1 MNTHHFPF
9 LDQLCKVKKKL
20 LLCVKKL
27 YTIVDCILLMIE
39 LRLCKTKL
47 IILSFENWTIKHR
60 IYLIFNKK
68 TIINNIFESI
78 LQVYISILKSTDL
91 NHYFHVC
98 FCRYLYLKNLVLT
111 VIMYWKLIN
120 IATRIEKIYEFKK

>member
-1 MNTHHFPF
+1 MQPHEHTYFPF

-68 TIINNIFESI
+68 TIINNVFESI
-78 LQVYISILKSTDL
+78 LQLYI
-91 NHYFHVC
+91 F
-98 FCRYLYLKNLVLT
+98 
-111 VIMYWKLIN
+111 
-120 IATRIEKIYEFKK
+120 

>member
-1 MNTHHFPF
+1 
-9 LDQLCKVKKKL
+9 
-20 LLCVKKL
+20 
-27 YTIVDCILLMIE
+27 MIE

-78 LQVYISILKSTDL
+78 LQVYI
-91 NHYFHVC
+91 F
-98 FCRYLYLKNLVLT
+98 
-111 VIMYWKLIN
+111 
-120 IATRIEKIYEFKK
+120 

>member
-1 MNTHHFPF
+1 MILQPHEHTLFSIFRSPV
-9 LDQLCKVKKKL
+9 QSKEKMIAVCK
-20 LLCVKKL
+20 KKL

-60 IYLIFNKK
+60 IYLIFNQK

-78 LQVYISILKSTDL
+78 LQVYI
-91 NHYFHVC
+91 F
-98 FCRYLYLKNLVLT
+98 
-111 VIMYWKLIN
+111 
-120 IATRIEKIYEFKK
+120 

>member
-1 MNTHHFPF
+1 MILQPHEHTHYFPF

-78 LQVYISILKSTDL
+78 LQVYI
-91 NHYFHVC
+91 YF
-98 FCRYLYLKNLVLT
+98 
-111 VIMYWKLIN
+111 
-120 IATRIEKIYEFKK
+120 KIH